1 MHSVSRFQNG
11 ITLGYQKYFSN
22 YFWKNIFENIFE
34 KNIYKKYFQY
44 PSVIPFWNRETKCD
58 NMALIKNLFWEL
70 KKYFFFKI
78 TLYQEKSNLALV
90 GQNLH
95 SRKNL
100 QKQISFIHAQVP
112 RNELVSQNSKKK
124 PLSQNPN
131 YMKDKPV

>member
-1 MHSVSRFQNG
+1 M
-11 ITLGYQKYFSN
+11 TLGYQKYFWKYFFEKYFQKYFYQK
-22 YFWKNIFENIFE
+22 YFW
-34 KNIYKKYFQY
+34 KYFQY

-70 KKYFFFKI
+70 KKNIFFKI

-100 QKQISFIHAQVP
+100 QKQISFKCVKVP
-112 RNELVSQNSKKK
+112 TTEPAPLHVDYRNTLIKSTIFLEILRILV
-124 PLSQNPN
+124 
-131 YMKDKPV
+131 

>member
-1 MHSVSRFQNG
+1 M
-11 ITLGYQKYFSN
+11 
-22 YFWKNIFENIFE
+22 
-34 KNIYKKYFQY
+34 KKYLHKIFSI

-70 KKYFFFKI
+70 KKYIFFKI

-131 YMKDKPV
+131 NILGKENKVNNWGTYHT